1 MFVSIK
7 KITTM
12 GSRKLR
18 DYFTFD
24 KQIESLQE
32 KLEKEE
38 IGKDVN
44 SFIKSKN
51 KVSNAVE
58 NQVIRKIMLENKIN
72 ELILCK
78 GIIED
83 VINGYKKFQEHKY
96 KYIIEKFMYC
106 KTDDEVSKSLYM
118 STATQYKYKVEIAY
132 QISIIALS
140 KNLITIDEI
149 VDERL

>member
-38 IGKDVN
+38 IEKDVN

-72 ELILCK
+72 ELILWK

-83 VINGYKKFQEHKY
+83 VIN
-96 KYIIEKFMYC
+96 
-106 KTDDEVSKSLYM
+106 
-118 STATQYKYKVEIAY
+118 
-132 QISIIALS
+132 
-140 KNLITIDEI
+140 
-149 VDERL
+149 

>member
-72 ELILCK
+72 ELILWK

-96 KYIIEKFMYC
+96 
-106 KTDDEVSKSLYM
+106 
-118 STATQYKYKVEIAY
+118 
-132 QISIIALS
+132 
-140 KNLITIDEI
+140 
-149 VDERL
+149 